1 MRELYLKT
9 LKKEVVPSEGC
20 TEPIAIAYA
29 ASLSSEHVNGEIK
42 EVNIYLSKNVIK
54 NAMGVGIPGT
64 GGVGIEIAAALGISI
79 QKSYKKLTILSNFTK
94 EELKKAKEIVSNNI
108 ININQKDIDKPLY
121 IEVEVSDGKD
131 KCKVII
137 EDTHTNVTL
146 IKKNEEVICDN
157 NCGKCCDEVEDDY
170 KLFRIKD
177 IYEFAKN
184 IDFSEIEFILE
195 SARMNEKVSEEG
207 LKNDYGL
214 QVGSKILQ
222 KGTFNLFSNDASNKI
237 IAASA
242 AASDAR
248 MDGCPMPIMTT
259 AGSGNQ
265 GIACSIPVSSTSKL
279 LGKNNEDLARAL
291 VLSNLV
297 TIRIKKHMGR
307 LSPLCGAGIAG
318 ATGASCGI
326 TYLLGGN
333 LENINYCINN
343 MISDLSGMIC
353 DGAKETC
360 ALKIATGTN
369 AAIQCAN
376 LAINGISATSNDGI
390 ISQDVEKTIES
401 IETLI
406 QNGFKNVDDT
416 ILNIMLEKKK
426 KNNSK

>member
-1 MRELYLKT
+1 MRELYLRT

-29 ASLSSEHVNGEIK
+29 ASIAAEHLKGEIK

-54 NAMGVGIPGT
+54 NALGVGIPGT

-79 QKSYKKLTILSNFTK
+79 QKSYKKLTILSNFT
-94 EELKKAKEIVSNNI
+94 EDELKKAKEIVDKNI
-108 ININQKDIDKPLY
+108 INIKQKNTNKALY
-121 IEVEVSDGKD
+121 IEVELLSETSKS
-131 KCKVII
+131 KVII

-146 IKKNEEVICDN
+146 IECDDEIIMDN
-157 NCGKCCDEVEDDY
+157 NSEVSEDLEEDY
-170 KLFRIKD
+170 KLFKIAD
-177 IYEFAKN
+177 IYNFAKEA
-184 IDFSEIEFILE
+184 DFDDIKFILE
-195 SARMNEKVSEEG
+195 SAKMNEKVSEEG
-207 LKNDYGL
+207 LKGDYGL
-214 QVGSKILQ
+214 QVGSKIIQ
-222 KGTFNLFSNDASNKI
+222 KGNFNLFSNDASNKI

-248 MDGCPMPIMTT
+248 VDGCAMPIMTT

-265 GIACSIPVSSTSKL
+265 GIACSIPVAQTARL
-279 LGKNNEDLARAL
+279 LDKSEEELARAL

-376 LAINGISATSNDGI
+376 LAINGISATANDGI
-390 ISQDVEKTIES
+390 VAKDVEKTIES

-426 KNNSK
+426 NNK

>member
-29 ASLSSEHVNGEIK
+29 ASIAAEYLKGEIK

-54 NAMGVGIPGT
+54 NALGVGIPGT

-79 QKSYKKLTILSNFTK
+79 QKSYKKLTILSNFT
-94 EELKKAKEIVSNNI
+94 EDELKKAKEIVDKNI
-108 ININQKDIDKPLY
+108 INIKQKNTNKALY
-121 IEVEVSDGKD
+121 IEVELLSETSKS
-131 KCKVII
+131 KVII

-146 IKKNEEVICDN
+146 IECDDEIIMDN
-157 NCGKCCDEVEDDY
+157 NSEVSEDLEEDY
-170 KLFRIKD
+170 KLFKIAD
-177 IYEFAKN
+177 IYNFAKEADFDN
-184 IDFSEIEFILE
+184 IKFILE
-195 SARMNEKVSEEG
+195 SAKMNEKVSEEG
-207 LKNDYGL
+207 LRGDYGL
-214 QVGSKILQ
+214 QVGSKIIQ
-222 KGTFNLFSNDASNKI
+222 KGNFNLFSNDASNKI

-248 MDGCPMPIMTT
+248 MDGCAMPIMTT

-265 GIACSIPVSSTSKL
+265 GIACSIPVAQTARL
-279 LGKNNEDLARAL
+279 LDKSEEELARAL

-326 TYLLGGN
+326 TYLLGGD
-333 LENINYCINN
+333 LKNINYCINN

-376 LAINGISATSNDGI
+376 LAINGISATANDGI
-390 ISQDVEKTIES
+390 VAKDVEETIES

-426 KNNSK
+426 NNK

>member
-1 MRELYLKT
+1 MRELYLRT

-29 ASLSSEHVNGEIK
+29 ASIAAEHLKGEIK

-54 NAMGVGIPGT
+54 NALGVGIPGT

-79 QKSYKKLTILSNFTK
+79 QKSYKKLTILSNFT
-94 EELKKAKEIVSNNI
+94 EDELKKAKEIVDENI
-108 ININQKDIDKPLY
+108 INIKQKNTNKALY
-121 IEVEVSDGKD
+121 IEVELLSETSKS
-131 KCKVII
+131 KVII

-146 IKKNEEVICDN
+146 IECDN
-157 NCGKCCDEVEDDY
+157 EIIMDNNSEVSEDLEEDY
-170 KLFRIKD
+170 KLFKIAY
-177 IYEFAKN
+177 IYNFAKEA
-184 IDFSEIEFILE
+184 DFDDIKFILE
-195 SARMNEKVSEEG
+195 SAKMNEKVSEEG
-207 LKNDYGL
+207 LKGDYGL
-214 QVGSKILQ
+214 QVGSKIIQ
-222 KGTFNLFSNDASNKI
+222 KGNFNLFSNDASNKI

-248 MDGCPMPIMTT
+248 MDGCAMPIMTT

-265 GIACSIPVSSTSKL
+265 GIACSIPVAQTARL
-279 LGKNNEDLARAL
+279 LDKSEEELARAL

-326 TYLLGGN
+326 TYLLGGD

-376 LAINGISATSNDGI
+376 LAINGISATANDGI
-390 ISQDVEKTIES
+390 VAKDVEETIES

-426 KNNSK
+426 NNK

>member
-29 ASLSSEHVNGEIK
+29 TSIAAEHLKGEIK

-54 NAMGVGIPGT
+54 NALGVGIPGT

-79 QKSYKKLTILSNFTK
+79 QKSYKKLTILSNFT
-94 EELKKAKEIVSNNI
+94 EDELKKAKKIVDKNI
-108 ININQKDIDKPLY
+108 INIKQKNINKALY
-121 IEVEVSDGKD
+121 IEVELLSETSKA
-131 KCKVII
+131 KVII

-146 IKKNEEVICDN
+146 IECDDEIIMDN
-157 NCGKCCDEVEDDY
+157 NSEVSEDLEEDY
-170 KLFRIKD
+170 KLFKIAD
-177 IYEFAKN
+177 IYNFAKEA
-184 IDFSEIEFILE
+184 DFDDIKFILE
-195 SARMNEKVSEEG
+195 SAKMNEKVSEEG
-207 LKNDYGL
+207 LKGDYGL
-214 QVGSKILQ
+214 QVGSKIIQ
-222 KGTFNLFSNDASNKI
+222 KGNFNLFSNDASNKI

-248 MDGCPMPIMTT
+248 MDGCAMPIMTT

-265 GIACSIPVSSTSKL
+265 GIACSIPVAQTARL
-279 LGKNNEDLARAL
+279 LDKSEEELARAL

-326 TYLLGGN
+326 TYLLGGD

-376 LAINGISATSNDGI
+376 LAMNGISATANDGI
-390 ISQDVEKTIES
+390 VAKDVEETIES

-426 KNNSK
+426 NNK

>member
-9 LKKEVVPSEGC
+9 LNKEVVPSEGC

-29 ASLSSEHVNGEIK
+29 ASIAAEHLKGEIK

-54 NAMGVGIPGT
+54 NALGVGIPGT

-79 QKSYKKLTILSNFTK
+79 QKSYKKLTILSNFT
-94 EELKKAKEIVSNNI
+94 EDELKKAKEIVDKNI
-108 ININQKDIDKPLY
+108 INIKQKNTNKALY
-121 IEVEVSDGKD
+121 IEVELLSETSKS
-131 KCKVII
+131 KVII

-146 IKKNEEVICDN
+146 IECDDEIIMDN
-157 NCGKCCDEVEDDY
+157 NSEVSEDLEEDY
-170 KLFRIKD
+170 KLFKIAD
-177 IYEFAKN
+177 IYNFAKEA
-184 IDFSEIEFILE
+184 DFDDIKFILE
-195 SARMNEKVSEEG
+195 SAKMNEKVSEEG
-207 LKNDYGL
+207 LKGDYGL
-214 QVGSKILQ
+214 QVGSKIIQ
-222 KGTFNLFSNDASNKI
+222 KGNFNLFSNDASNKI

-248 MDGCPMPIMTT
+248 MDGCAMPIMTT

-265 GIACSIPVSSTSKL
+265 GIACSIPVAQTARL
-279 LGKNNEDLARAL
+279 LDKSEEELARAL

-326 TYLLGGN
+326 TYLLGGD

-376 LAINGISATSNDGI
+376 LAINGISATANDGI
-390 ISQDVEKTIES
+390 VAKDVEETIES

-426 KNNSK
+426 NNK

>member
-1 MRELYLKT
+1 MRELYLRT

-29 ASLSSEHVNGEIK
+29 ASIAAEYLKGEIK

-54 NAMGVGIPGT
+54 NALGVGIPGT

-79 QKSYKKLTILSNFTK
+79 QKSYKKLTILSNFT
-94 EELKKAKEIVSNNI
+94 EDELKKAKEIVDKNI
-108 ININQKDIDKPLY
+108 INIKQKNTNKALY
-121 IEVEVSDGKD
+121 IEVELLSETSKA
-131 KCKVII
+131 KVII

-146 IKKNEEVICDN
+146 IECDDEIIMDN
-157 NCGKCCDEVEDDY
+157 NSEVSEDLEEDY
-170 KLFRIKD
+170 KLFKIAD
-177 IYEFAKN
+177 IYNFAKEA
-184 IDFSEIEFILE
+184 DFDDIKFILE
-195 SARMNEKVSEEG
+195 SAKMNEKVSEEG
-207 LKNDYGL
+207 LKGDYGL
-214 QVGSKILQ
+214 QVGSKIIQ
-222 KGTFNLFSNDASNKI
+222 KDNFNLFSNDASNKI

-248 MDGCPMPIMTT
+248 MDGCAMPIMTT

-265 GIACSIPVSSTSKL
+265 GIACSIPVAQTARL
-279 LGKNNEDLARAL
+279 LDKSEEELARAL

-326 TYLLGGN
+326 TYLLGGD

-376 LAINGISATSNDGI
+376 LAINGISATANDGI
-390 ISQDVEKTIES
+390 VAKDVEETIES

-426 KNNSK
+426 NNK

>member
-29 ASLSSEHVNGEIK
+29 ASIAAEHLKGEIK

-54 NAMGVGIPGT
+54 NALGVGIPGT

-79 QKSYKKLTILSNFTK
+79 QKSYKKLTILSNFT
-94 EELKKAKEIVSNNI
+94 EDELKKAKEIVDKNI
-108 ININQKDIDKPLY
+108 INIKQKNTNKALY
-121 IEVEVSDGKD
+121 IEVELLSETSKA
-131 KCKVII
+131 KVII

-146 IKKNEEVICDN
+146 IECDDEIIMDN
-157 NCGKCCDEVEDDY
+157 NSEVSEDLEEDY
-170 KLFRIKD
+170 KLFKIAD
-177 IYEFAKN
+177 IYNFAKEV
-184 IDFSEIEFILE
+184 DFDHIKFILE
-195 SARMNEKVSEEG
+195 SAKMNEKVSEEG
-207 LKNDYGL
+207 LKGDYGL
-214 QVGSKILQ
+214 QVGSKIIQ
-222 KGTFNLFSNDASNKI
+222 KGNFNLFSNDASNKI

-248 MDGCPMPIMTT
+248 MDGCAMPIMTT

-265 GIACSIPVSSTSKL
+265 GIACSIPVAQTARL
-279 LGKNNEDLARAL
+279 LDKSEEELARAL

-376 LAINGISATSNDGI
+376 LAINGISATANDGI
-390 ISQDVEKTIES
+390 VAKDVEETIES

-406 QNGFKNVDDT
+406 QNGFKHVDDT

-426 KNNSK
+426 NNK

>member
-1 MRELYLKT
+1 MRELYLRT

-29 ASLSSEHVNGEIK
+29 ASIAAEHLKGEIK

-54 NAMGVGIPGT
+54 NALGVGIPGT

-79 QKSYKKLTILSNFTK
+79 QKSYKKLTILSNFT
-94 EELKKAKEIVSNNI
+94 EDELKKAKEIVDKNI
-108 ININQKDIDKPLY
+108 INIKQKNTHKALY
-121 IEVEVSDGKD
+121 IEVELLSETSKA
-131 KCKVII
+131 KVII

-146 IKKNEEVICDN
+146 IECDDEIIMDN
-157 NCGKCCDEVEDDY
+157 NSEVSEDLEEDY
-170 KLFRIKD
+170 KLFKIAD
-177 IYEFAKN
+177 IYNFAKEA
-184 IDFSEIEFILE
+184 DFDDIKFILE
-195 SARMNEKVSEEG
+195 SAKMNEKVSEEG
-207 LKNDYGL
+207 LKGDYGL
-214 QVGSKILQ
+214 QVGSKIIE
-222 KGTFNLFSNDASNKI
+222 KGNFNLFSNDASNKI

-248 MDGCPMPIMTT
+248 MDGCAMPIMTT

-265 GIACSIPVSSTSKL
+265 GIACSIPVAQTARL
-279 LGKNNEDLARAL
+279 LDKSEEELARAL

-326 TYLLGGN
+326 TYLLGGD

-376 LAINGISATSNDGI
+376 LAINGISATANDGI
-390 ISQDVEKTIES
+390 VAKDVEETIES

-426 KNNSK
+426 NNK

>member
-29 ASLSSEHVNGEIK
+29 ASIAAEHLKGEIK

-54 NAMGVGIPGT
+54 NALGVGIPGT
-64 GGVGIEIAAALGISI
+64 GGVGIEIAVALGISI
-79 QKSYKKLTILSNFTK
+79 QKSYKKLTILSNFT
-94 EELKKAKEIVSNNI
+94 EDELKKAKEIVDKNI
-108 ININQKDIDKPLY
+108 INIKQKNTNKALY
-121 IEVEVSDGKD
+121 IEVELLSETSKA
-131 KCKVII
+131 KVII

-146 IKKNEEVICDN
+146 IECDDEIIMDN
-157 NCGKCCDEVEDDY
+157 NSEVSEDLEEDY
-170 KLFRIKD
+170 KLFKIAD
-177 IYEFAKN
+177 IYNFAKEA
-184 IDFSEIEFILE
+184 DFDDIKFILE
-195 SARMNEKVSEEG
+195 SAKMNEKVSEEG
-207 LKNDYGL
+207 LKGDYGL
-214 QVGSKILQ
+214 QVGSKIIQ
-222 KGTFNLFSNDASNKI
+222 KGNFNLFSNDASNKI

-248 MDGCPMPIMTT
+248 MDGCAMPIMTT

-265 GIACSIPVSSTSKL
+265 GIACSIPVAQTARL
-279 LGKNNEDLARAL
+279 LDKSEEELARAL

-326 TYLLGGN
+326 TYLLGGD

-376 LAINGISATSNDGI
+376 LAINGISATANDGI
-390 ISQDVEKTIES
+390 VAKDVEETIES

-426 KNNSK
+426 NNK

>member
-29 ASLSSEHVNGEIK
+29 ASIAAEHLKGEIK

-54 NAMGVGIPGT
+54 NALGVGIPGT

-79 QKSYKKLTILSNFTK
+79 QKSYKKLTILSNFT
-94 EELKKAKEIVSNNI
+94 EDELKKAKEIVDKNI
-108 ININQKDIDKPLY
+108 INIKQKNTNKALY
-121 IEVEVSDGKD
+121 IEVELLSETSKA
-131 KCKVII
+131 KVII

-146 IKKNEEVICDN
+146 IECDN
-157 NCGKCCDEVEDDY
+157 EIIMDNNSEVSEDLEEDY
-170 KLFRIKD
+170 KLFKIAD
-177 IYEFAKN
+177 IYNFAKEA
-184 IDFSEIEFILE
+184 DFDDIKFILE
-195 SARMNEKVSEEG
+195 SAKMNEKVSEEG
-207 LKNDYGL
+207 LKVDYGL
-214 QVGSKILQ
+214 QVGSKIIQ
-222 KGTFNLFSNDASNKI
+222 KGNFNLFSNDASNKI

-248 MDGCPMPIMTT
+248 MDGCAMPIMTT

-265 GIACSIPVSSTSKL
+265 GIACSIPVAQTARL
-279 LGKNNEDLARAL
+279 LDKSEEELARAL

-326 TYLLGGN
+326 TYLLGGD

-376 LAINGISATSNDGI
+376 LAINGISATANDGI
-390 ISQDVEKTIES
+390 VAKDVEETIES

-426 KNNSK
+426 NNK

>member
-29 ASLSSEHVNGEIK
+29 ASIAAEHLNGEIK

-54 NAMGVGIPGT
+54 NALGVGIPGT

-79 QKSYKKLTILSNFTK
+79 QKSYKKLTILSNFT
-94 EELKKAKEIVSNNI
+94 ENELKQAKEIVDKNI
-108 ININQKDIDKPLY
+108 INIKQKDVDKALY
-121 IEVEVSDGKD
+121 IEVELYSEISKST
-131 KCKVII
+131 VII

-146 IKKNEEVICDN
+146 IKCDDEILIDN
-157 NCGKCCDEVEDDY
+157 NSEVNEDLEEDH
-170 KLFRIKD
+170 KLFKIED
-177 IYEFAKN
+177 IYNFAKEV
-184 IDFSEIEFILE
+184 DFDDIKFILE
-195 SARMNEKVSEEG
+195 SAKMNERVSEEG
-207 LKNDYGL
+207 LKGDYGL
-214 QVGSKILQ
+214 QVGSKIIQ
-222 KGTFNLFSNDASNKI
+222 KGNFNLFSNDASNKI

-248 MDGCPMPIMTT
+248 MDGCAMPIMTT

-265 GIACSIPVSSTSKL
+265 GIACSIPVAQTAKL
-279 LGKNNEDLARAL
+279 LEKSEEELARAL

-376 LAINGISATSNDGI
+376 LAMNGISATSNDGI
-390 ISQDVEKTIES
+390 VSKDVEKTIES

-426 KNNSK
+426 NNK

>member
-1 MRELYLKT
+1 MRELYLRT

-29 ASLSSEHVNGEIK
+29 ASIAAEHLKGEIK

-54 NAMGVGIPGT
+54 NALGVGIPGT

-79 QKSYKKLTILSNFTK
+79 QKSYKKLTILSNFT
-94 EELKKAKEIVSNNI
+94 EDELKKAKEIVDKNI
-108 ININQKDIDKPLY
+108 INIKQKNTNKALY
-121 IEVEVSDGKD
+121 IEVELLSETSKS
-131 KCKVII
+131 KVII

-146 IKKNEEVICDN
+146 IECDDEIIMDN
-157 NCGKCCDEVEDDY
+157 NSEVSEDLEEDY
-170 KLFRIKD
+170 KLFKIAD
-177 IYEFAKN
+177 IYNFAKEA
-184 IDFSEIEFILE
+184 DFDDIKFILE
-195 SARMNEKVSEEG
+195 SAKMNEKVSEEG
-207 LKNDYGL
+207 LKGDYGL
-214 QVGSKILQ
+214 QVGSKIIQ
-222 KGTFNLFSNDASNKI
+222 KGNFNLFSNDASNKI

-248 MDGCPMPIMTT
+248 MDGCAMPIMTT

-265 GIACSIPVSSTSKL
+265 GIACSIPVAQTARL
-279 LGKNNEDLARAL
+279 LDKSEEELARAL

-376 LAINGISATSNDGI
+376 LAINGISATANDGI
-390 ISQDVEKTIES
+390 VAKDVEETIES

-426 KNNSK
+426 NNK

>member
-29 ASLSSEHVNGEIK
+29 ASIASEHLKGEIK

-54 NAMGVGIPGT
+54 NALGVGIPGT

-79 QKSYKKLTILSNFTK
+79 QKSYKKLTILSNFT
-94 EELKKAKEIVSNNI
+94 EDELKKAKEIVDKNI
-108 ININQKDIDKPLY
+108 INIKQKNTNKALY
-121 IEVEVSDGKD
+121 IEVELLSETSKS
-131 KCKVII
+131 KVII

-146 IKKNEEVICDN
+146 IECDDEIIMDN
-157 NCGKCCDEVEDDY
+157 NSEVSEDLEEDY
-170 KLFRIKD
+170 KLFKIAD
-177 IYEFAKN
+177 IYNFAKEA
-184 IDFSEIEFILE
+184 DFDDIKFILE
-195 SARMNEKVSEEG
+195 SAKMNEKVSEEG
-207 LKNDYGL
+207 LKGDYGL
-214 QVGSKILQ
+214 QVGSKIIQ
-222 KGTFNLFSNDASNKI
+222 KGNFNLFSNDASNKI

-248 MDGCPMPIMTT
+248 MDGCAMPIMTT

-265 GIACSIPVSSTSKL
+265 GIACSIPVAQTARL
-279 LGKNNEDLARAL
+279 LDKSEEELARAL

-376 LAINGISATSNDGI
+376 LAINGISATANDGI
-390 ISQDVEKTIES
+390 VAKDVEKTIES

-426 KNNSK
+426 NNK

>member
-29 ASLSSEHVNGEIK
+29 ASIAAEYLKGEIK

-54 NAMGVGIPGT
+54 NALGVGIPGT

-79 QKSYKKLTILSNFTK
+79 QKSYKKLTILSNFT
-94 EELKKAKEIVSNNI
+94 EDELKKAKEIVDKNI
-108 ININQKDIDKPLY
+108 INIKQKNTNKALY
-121 IEVEVSDGKD
+121 IEVELLSETSKS
-131 KCKVII
+131 KVII

-146 IKKNEEVICDN
+146 IECDDEIIMDN
-157 NCGKCCDEVEDDY
+157 NSEVSEDLEEDY
-170 KLFRIKD
+170 NLFKIAD
-177 IYEFAKN
+177 IYNFAKEA
-184 IDFSEIEFILE
+184 DFDDIKFILE
-195 SARMNEKVSEEG
+195 SAKMNEKVSEEG
-207 LKNDYGL
+207 LKGDYGL
-214 QVGSKILQ
+214 QVGSKIIQ
-222 KGTFNLFSNDASNKI
+222 KGNFNLFSNDASNKI

-248 MDGCPMPIMTT
+248 MDGCAMPIMTT

-265 GIACSIPVSSTSKL
+265 GIACSIPVAQTSRL
-279 LGKNNEDLARAL
+279 LDKSEEELARAL

-318 ATGASCGI
+318 ATGTSCGI
-326 TYLLGGN
+326 TYLLGGD

-376 LAINGISATSNDGI
+376 LAINGISATANDGI
-390 ISQDVEKTIES
+390 VAKDVEETIES

-426 KNNSK
+426 NNK

>member
-1 MRELYLKT
+1 MRELYLRT

-29 ASLSSEHVNGEIK
+29 ASIAAEHLKGEIR

-54 NAMGVGIPGT
+54 NALGVGIPGT

-79 QKSYKKLTILSNFTK
+79 QKSYKKLTILSNFT
-94 EELKKAKEIVSNNI
+94 EDELKKAKEIVDENI
-108 ININQKDIDKPLY
+108 INIKQKSTNKALY
-121 IEVEVSDGKD
+121 IEVELLSETSKS
-131 KCKVII
+131 KVII

-146 IKKNEEVICDN
+146 IECDN
-157 NCGKCCDEVEDDY
+157 EIIMDNNSEVSEDLEEDY
-170 KLFRIKD
+170 KLFKIAY
-177 IYEFAKN
+177 IYNFAKEA
-184 IDFSEIEFILE
+184 DFDDIKFILE
-195 SARMNEKVSEEG
+195 SAKMNEKVSEEG
-207 LKNDYGL
+207 LKGDYGL
-214 QVGSKILQ
+214 QVGSKIIQ
-222 KGTFNLFSNDASNKI
+222 KGNFNLFSNDASNKI

-248 MDGCPMPIMTT
+248 MDGCAMPIMTT

-265 GIACSIPVSSTSKL
+265 GIACSIPVAQTARL
-279 LGKNNEDLARAL
+279 LDKSEEELARAL

-376 LAINGISATSNDGI
+376 LAINGISATANDGI
-390 ISQDVEKTIES
+390 VAKDVEETIES

-406 QNGFKNVDDT
+406 QNGFKHVDDT

-426 KNNSK
+426 NNK

>member
-29 ASLSSEHVNGEIK
+29 ASIAAEHLKGEIK

-54 NAMGVGIPGT
+54 NALGVGIPGT

-79 QKSYKKLTILSNFTK
+79 QKSYKKLTILSNFT
-94 EELKKAKEIVSNNI
+94 EDELKKAKEIVDKNI
-108 ININQKDIDKPLY
+108 INIKQKNTHKALY
-121 IEVEVSDGKD
+121 IEVELLAETSKA
-131 KCKVII
+131 KVII

-146 IKKNEEVICDN
+146 IECDDEIIMDN
-157 NCGKCCDEVEDDY
+157 NSEVSEDLEEDY
-170 KLFRIKD
+170 KLFKIAD
-177 IYEFAKN
+177 IYNFAKEAEFDD
-184 IDFSEIEFILE
+184 IKFILE
-195 SARMNEKVSEEG
+195 SAKMNEKVSEEG
-207 LKNDYGL
+207 LKGDYGL
-214 QVGSKILQ
+214 QVGSKIIQ
-222 KGTFNLFSNDASNKI
+222 KGNFNLFSNDASNKI

-248 MDGCPMPIMTT
+248 MDGCAMPIMTT

-265 GIACSIPVSSTSKL
+265 GIACSIPVAQTARL
-279 LGKNNEDLARAL
+279 LDKSEEELARAL

-326 TYLLGGN
+326 TYLLGGD

-376 LAINGISATSNDGI
+376 LAMNGISATANDGI
-390 ISQDVEKTIES
+390 VAKDVEETIES

-426 KNNSK
+426 NNK

>member
-1 MRELYLKT
+1 MRELYLRT

-29 ASLSSEHVNGEIK
+29 ASIAAEHLKGEIK

-54 NAMGVGIPGT
+54 NALGVGIPGT

-79 QKSYKKLTILSNFTK
+79 QKSYKKLTILSNFT
-94 EELKKAKEIVSNNI
+94 EDELKKAKEIVDENI
-108 ININQKDIDKPLY
+108 INIKQKNTNKALY
-121 IEVEVSDGKD
+121 IEVELLSETSKA
-131 KCKVII
+131 KVII

-146 IKKNEEVICDN
+146 IECDDEIIMDN
-157 NCGKCCDEVEDDY
+157 NSEVSEDLEEDY
-170 KLFRIKD
+170 KLFKIAD
-177 IYEFAKN
+177 IYNFVKEA
-184 IDFSEIEFILE
+184 DFDDIKFILE
-195 SARMNEKVSEEG
+195 SAKMNEKVSEEG
-207 LKNDYGL
+207 LKGDYGL
-214 QVGSKILQ
+214 QVGSKIIQ
-222 KGTFNLFSNDASNKI
+222 KGNFNLFSNDASNKI

-248 MDGCPMPIMTT
+248 MDGCAMPIMTT

-265 GIACSIPVSSTSKL
+265 GIACSIPVAQTARL
-279 LGKNNEDLARAL
+279 LDKSEEELSRAL

-376 LAINGISATSNDGI
+376 LAINGISATANDGI
-390 ISQDVEKTIES
+390 VAKDVEETIES

-426 KNNSK
+426 NNK

>member
-29 ASLSSEHVNGEIK
+29 TSIAAEHLKGEIK

-54 NAMGVGIPGT
+54 NALGVGIPGT

-79 QKSYKKLTILSNFTK
+79 QKSYKKLTILSNFT
-94 EELKKAKEIVSNNI
+94 EDELKKAKEIVDKNI
-108 ININQKDIDKPLY
+108 INIKQKNTHKALY
-121 IEVEVSDGKD
+121 IGVELLSETSKA
-131 KCKVII
+131 KVII

-146 IKKNEEVICDN
+146 IECDDEIIMDN
-157 NCGKCCDEVEDDY
+157 NSEVSEDLEEDY
-170 KLFRIKD
+170 KLFKIAD
-177 IYEFAKN
+177 IYNFAKEA
-184 IDFSEIEFILE
+184 DFDDIKFILE
-195 SARMNEKVSEEG
+195 SAKMNEKVSEEG
-207 LKNDYGL
+207 LKGDYGL
-214 QVGSKILQ
+214 QVGSKIIE
-222 KGTFNLFSNDASNKI
+222 KGNFNLFSNDASNKI

-248 MDGCPMPIMTT
+248 MDGCAMPIMTT

-265 GIACSIPVSSTSKL
+265 GIACSIPVAQTARL
-279 LGKNNEDLARAL
+279 LDKSEEELARAL

-326 TYLLGGN
+326 TYLLGGD

-376 LAINGISATSNDGI
+376 LAINGISATANDGI
-390 ISQDVEKTIES
+390 VAKDVEETIES

-426 KNNSK
+426 NNK

>member
-1 MRELYLKT
+1 MRELYLRT

-29 ASLSSEHVNGEIK
+29 ASIAAEHLKGEIK

-54 NAMGVGIPGT
+54 NALGVGIPGT

-79 QKSYKKLTILSNFTK
+79 QKSYKKLTILSNFT
-94 EELKKAKEIVSNNI
+94 EDELKKAKEIVDKNI
-108 ININQKDIDKPLY
+108 INIKQKNTNKALY
-121 IEVEVSDGKD
+121 IEVELLSETSKA
-131 KCKVII
+131 KVII

-146 IKKNEEVICDN
+146 IECDN
-157 NCGKCCDEVEDDY
+157 EIIMDNNSEVSEDLEEDY
-170 KLFRIKD
+170 KLFKIAD
-177 IYEFAKN
+177 IYNFAKKA
-184 IDFSEIEFILE
+184 DFDDIKFILE
-195 SARMNEKVSEEG
+195 SAKMNEKVSEEG
-207 LKNDYGL
+207 LKGDYGL
-214 QVGSKILQ
+214 QVGSKIIQ
-222 KGTFNLFSNDASNKI
+222 KGNFNLFSNDASNKI

-248 MDGCPMPIMTT
+248 MDGCAMPIMTT

-265 GIACSIPVSSTSKL
+265 GIACSIPVAQTARL
-279 LGKNNEDLARAL
+279 LDKSEEELARAL

-326 TYLLGGN
+326 TYLLGGD

-376 LAINGISATSNDGI
+376 LAINGISATANDGI
-390 ISQDVEKTIES
+390 VAKDVEETIES

-406 QNGFKNVDDT
+406 QNGLKNVDDT

-426 KNNSK
+426 NNK

>member
-1 MRELYLKT
+1 MRELYLRT

-29 ASLSSEHVNGEIK
+29 ASIAAEHLKGEIK

-54 NAMGVGIPGT
+54 NALGVGIPGT

-79 QKSYKKLTILSNFTK
+79 QKSYKKLTILSNFT
-94 EELKKAKEIVSNNI
+94 EDELKKAKEIVDENI
-108 ININQKDIDKPLY
+108 INIKQKNTNKALY
-121 IEVEVSDGKD
+121 IEVELLSETSKA
-131 KCKVII
+131 KVII

-146 IKKNEEVICDN
+146 IECGDEIIMDN
-157 NCGKCCDEVEDDY
+157 NSEVSEDLEEDY
-170 KLFRIKD
+170 KLFKIAD
-177 IYEFAKN
+177 IYNFAKEA
-184 IDFSEIEFILE
+184 DFDDIKFILE
-195 SARMNEKVSEEG
+195 SAKMNEKVSEEG
-207 LKNDYGL
+207 LKGDYGL
-214 QVGSKILQ
+214 QVGSKIIQ
-222 KGTFNLFSNDASNKI
+222 KGNFNLFSNDASNKI

-248 MDGCPMPIMTT
+248 MDGCAMPIMTT

-265 GIACSIPVSSTSKL
+265 GIACSIPVAQTARL
-279 LGKNNEDLARAL
+279 LDKSEEELARAL

-326 TYLLGGN
+326 TYLLGGD

-360 ALKIATGTN
+360 ALKVATGTN

-376 LAINGISATSNDGI
+376 LAINGISATANDGI
-390 ISQDVEKTIES
+390 VAKDVEETIES

-426 KNNSK
+426 NNK

>member
-1 MRELYLKT
+1 MRELYLRT

-29 ASLSSEHVNGEIK
+29 ASIAAEHLKGEIK

-54 NAMGVGIPGT
+54 NALGVGIPGT

-79 QKSYKKLTILSNFTK
+79 QKSYKKLTILSNFT
-94 EELKKAKEIVSNNI
+94 EDELKKAKEIVDKNI
-108 ININQKDIDKPLY
+108 INIKQKNTNKALY
-121 IEVEVSDGKD
+121 IEVELLSETSKS
-131 KCKVII
+131 KVII

-146 IKKNEEVICDN
+146 IECDDEIIMDN
-157 NCGKCCDEVEDDY
+157 NSEVSEDLEEDY
-170 KLFRIKD
+170 KLFKIAD
-177 IYEFAKN
+177 IYNFAKEA
-184 IDFSEIEFILE
+184 DFDDIKFILE
-195 SARMNEKVSEEG
+195 SAKMNEKVSEEG
-207 LKNDYGL
+207 LKGDYGL
-214 QVGSKILQ
+214 QVGSKIIQ
-222 KGTFNLFSNDASNKI
+222 KGNFNLFSNDASNKI

-248 MDGCPMPIMTT
+248 MDGCAMPIMTT

-265 GIACSIPVSSTSKL
+265 GIACSIPVAQTARL
-279 LGKNNEDLARAL
+279 LDKSEEELARAL

-376 LAINGISATSNDGI
+376 LAINGISATANDGI
-390 ISQDVEKTIES
+390 VAKDVEKTIES

-426 KNNSK
+426 NNK

>member
-29 ASLSSEHVNGEIK
+29 ASIAAEHLKGEIK

-54 NAMGVGIPGT
+54 NALGVGIPGT
-64 GGVGIEIAAALGISI
+64 GGVGIEIAVALGISI
-79 QKSYKKLTILSNFTK
+79 QKSYKKLTILSNFT
-94 EELKKAKEIVSNNI
+94 EDELKKAKEIVDENI
-108 ININQKDIDKPLY
+108 INIKQKNTNKALY
-121 IEVEVSDGKD
+121 IEVELLSETSKS
-131 KCKVII
+131 KVII

-146 IKKNEEVICDN
+146 IECDDEIIMDN
-157 NCGKCCDEVEDDY
+157 NSEVSEDLEEDY
-170 KLFRIKD
+170 KLFKIAD
-177 IYEFAKN
+177 IYNFAKEA
-184 IDFSEIEFILE
+184 DFDDIKFILE
-195 SARMNEKVSEEG
+195 SAKMNEKVSEEG
-207 LKNDYGL
+207 LKGDYGL
-214 QVGSKILQ
+214 QVGSKIIE
-222 KGTFNLFSNDASNKI
+222 KGNFNLFSNDASNKI

-248 MDGCPMPIMTT
+248 MDGCAMPIMTT

-265 GIACSIPVSSTSKL
+265 GIACSIPVAQTARL
-279 LGKNNEDLARAL
+279 LDKSEEELARAL

-326 TYLLGGN
+326 TYLLGGD

-376 LAINGISATSNDGI
+376 LAINGISATANDGI
-390 ISQDVEKTIES
+390 VAKDVEETIES

-426 KNNSK
+426 NNK

>member
-29 ASLSSEHVNGEIK
+29 ASIAAEHLNGKIK

-54 NAMGVGIPGT
+54 NALGVGIPGT

-79 QKSYKKLTILSNFTK
+79 QKSYKKLTILSNFT
-94 EELKKAKEIVSNNI
+94 EDELKKAKQIVESNI
-108 ININQKDIDKPLY
+108 INIKQKDIDKALY
-121 IEVEVSDGKD
+121 IEVELYSEISKST
-131 KCKVII
+131 VII

-146 IKKNEEVICDN
+146 IKCDNEILIDNNNEVNEEL
-157 NCGKCCDEVEDDY
+157 EEDH
-170 KLFRIKD
+170 KLFKIED
-177 IYEFAKN
+177 IYNFAKEV
-184 IDFSEIEFILE
+184 DFDDIKFILE
-195 SARMNEKVSEEG
+195 SAKMNERVSEEG
-207 LKNDYGL
+207 LRGDYGL
-214 QVGSKILQ
+214 QVGSKIIQ
-222 KGTFNLFSNDASNKI
+222 KGNFNLFSNDASNKI

-248 MDGCPMPIMTT
+248 MDGCAMPIMTT

-265 GIACSIPVSSTSKL
+265 GIACSIPVAQTAKL
-279 LGKNNEDLARAL
+279 LEKSEEELARAL

-333 LENINYCINN
+333 IENINYCINN

-376 LAINGISATSNDGI
+376 LAMNGISATSNDGI
-390 ISQDVEKTIES
+390 VSKDVEKTIES

-406 QNGFKNVDDT
+406 QNGFKTVDDT
-416 ILNIMLEKKK
+416 ILNIMLEKK
-426 KNNSK
+426 NNNK

>member
-1 MRELYLKT
+1 M
-9 LKKEVVPSEGC
+9 PSEGC

-29 ASLSSEHVNGEIK
+29 ASIAAEHLKGEIK

-54 NAMGVGIPGT
+54 NALGVGIPGT

-79 QKSYKKLTILSNFTK
+79 QKSYKKLTILSNFT
-94 EELKKAKEIVSNNI
+94 EDELKKAKEIVDKNI
-108 ININQKDIDKPLY
+108 INIKQKNTNKALY
-121 IEVEVSDGKD
+121 IEVELLSETSKS
-131 KCKVII
+131 KVII

-146 IKKNEEVICDN
+146 IECDDEIIMDN
-157 NCGKCCDEVEDDY
+157 NSEVSEDLEEDY
-170 KLFRIKD
+170 KLFKIAD
-177 IYEFAKN
+177 IYNFAKEA
-184 IDFSEIEFILE
+184 DFDDIKFILE
-195 SARMNEKVSEEG
+195 SAKMNEKVSEEG
-207 LKNDYGL
+207 LKGDYGL
-214 QVGSKILQ
+214 QVGSKIIE
-222 KGTFNLFSNDASNKI
+222 KGNFNLFSNDASNKI

-248 MDGCPMPIMTT
+248 MDGCAMPIMTT

-265 GIACSIPVSSTSKL
+265 GIACSIPVAQTARL
-279 LGKNNEDLARAL
+279 LDKSEEELARAL

-376 LAINGISATSNDGI
+376 LAINGISATANDGI
-390 ISQDVEKTIES
+390 VAKDVEETIES

-426 KNNSK
+426 NNK

>member
-29 ASLSSEHVNGEIK
+29 ASIAAEHLKGEIK

-54 NAMGVGIPGT
+54 NALGVGIPGT

-79 QKSYKKLTILSNFTK
+79 QKSYKKLTILSNFT
-94 EELKKAKEIVSNNI
+94 EDELKKAKEIVDKNI
-108 ININQKDIDKPLY
+108 INIKQKNTNKAIY
-121 IEVEVSDGKD
+121 IEVELLSETSKA
-131 KCKVII
+131 KVII

-146 IKKNEEVICDN
+146 IECDDEIIMDN
-157 NCGKCCDEVEDDY
+157 NSEVSEDLEEDY
-170 KLFRIKD
+170 KLFKIAD
-177 IYEFAKN
+177 IYNFAKEV
-184 IDFSEIEFILE
+184 DFDHIKFILE
-195 SARMNEKVSEEG
+195 SAKMNEKVSEEG
-207 LKNDYGL
+207 LKGDYGL
-214 QVGSKILQ
+214 QVGSKIIQ
-222 KGTFNLFSNDASNKI
+222 KGNFNLFSNDASNKI

-248 MDGCPMPIMTT
+248 MDGCAMPIMTT

-265 GIACSIPVSSTSKL
+265 GIACSIPVAQTARL
-279 LGKNNEDLARAL
+279 LDKSEEELARAL

-326 TYLLGGN
+326 TYLLGGD

-376 LAINGISATSNDGI
+376 LAINGISATANDGI
-390 ISQDVEKTIES
+390 VAKDVEETIES

-426 KNNSK
+426 NNK

>member
-1 MRELYLKT
+1 MRELYLRT

-29 ASLSSEHVNGEIK
+29 ASIAAEHLKGEIK

-54 NAMGVGIPGT
+54 NALGVGRPGT

-79 QKSYKKLTILSNFTK
+79 QKSYKKLTILSNFT
-94 EELKKAKEIVSNNI
+94 EDELKKAKEIVDKNI
-108 ININQKDIDKPLY
+108 INIKQKNTNKALY
-121 IEVEVSDGKD
+121 IEVELLSETSKS
-131 KCKVII
+131 KVII

-146 IKKNEEVICDN
+146 IECDDEIIMDN
-157 NCGKCCDEVEDDY
+157 NSEVSEDLEEDY
-170 KLFRIKD
+170 KLFKIAD
-177 IYEFAKN
+177 IYNFAKEA
-184 IDFSEIEFILE
+184 DFDDIKFILE
-195 SARMNEKVSEEG
+195 SAKMNEKVSEEG
-207 LKNDYGL
+207 LKGDYGL
-214 QVGSKILQ
+214 QVGSKIIE
-222 KGTFNLFSNDASNKI
+222 KGNFNLFSNDASNKI

-248 MDGCPMPIMTT
+248 MDGCAMPIMTT

-265 GIACSIPVSSTSKL
+265 GIACSIPVAQTARL
-279 LGKNNEDLARAL
+279 LDKSEEELARAL

-326 TYLLGGN
+326 TYLLGGD

-376 LAINGISATSNDGI
+376 LAINGISATANDGI
-390 ISQDVEKTIES
+390 VAKDVEETIES

-406 QNGFKNVDDT
+406 QNGFENVDDT

-426 KNNSK
+426 NNK

>member
-29 ASLSSEHVNGEIK
+29 ASIAAEHLKGEIK

-54 NAMGVGIPGT
+54 NALGVGIPGT

-79 QKSYKKLTILSNFTK
+79 QKSYKKLTILSNFT
-94 EELKKAKEIVSNNI
+94 EDELKKAKEIVDKNI
-108 ININQKDIDKPLY
+108 INIKQKNTHKALY
-121 IEVEVSDGKD
+121 IEVELLSETSKS
-131 KCKVII
+131 KVII

-146 IKKNEEVICDN
+146 IECDDEIIMDN
-157 NCGKCCDEVEDDY
+157 NSEVSEDLEEDY
-170 KLFRIKD
+170 KLFKIAD
-177 IYEFAKN
+177 IYNFAKEA
-184 IDFSEIEFILE
+184 DFDDIKFILE
-195 SARMNEKVSEEG
+195 SAKMNEKVSEEG
-207 LKNDYGL
+207 LKGDYGL
-214 QVGSKILQ
+214 QVGSKIIQ
-222 KGTFNLFSNDASNKI
+222 KGNFNLFSNDASNKI

-248 MDGCPMPIMTT
+248 MDGCAMPIMTT

-265 GIACSIPVSSTSKL
+265 GIACSIPVAQTARL
-279 LGKNNEDLARAL
+279 LDKSEEELARAL

-326 TYLLGGN
+326 TYLLGGD

-376 LAINGISATSNDGI
+376 LAINGISATANDGI
-390 ISQDVEKTIES
+390 VAKDVEETIES

-426 KNNSK
+426 NNK

>member
-29 ASLSSEHVNGEIK
+29 ASIAAEYLKGEIK

-54 NAMGVGIPGT
+54 NALGVGIPGT

-79 QKSYKKLTILSNFTK
+79 QKSYKKLTILSNFT
-94 EELKKAKEIVSNNI
+94 EDELKKAKEIVDKNI
-108 ININQKDIDKPLY
+108 INIKQKNTNKALY
-121 IEVEVSDGKD
+121 IEVELLSETSKA
-131 KCKVII
+131 KVII

-146 IKKNEEVICDN
+146 IECDDEIIMDN
-157 NCGKCCDEVEDDY
+157 NSEVSEDLEEDY
-170 KLFRIKD
+170 KLFKIAD
-177 IYEFAKN
+177 IYNFAKEA
-184 IDFSEIEFILE
+184 DFDDIKFILE
-195 SARMNEKVSEEG
+195 SAKMNEKVSEEG
-207 LKNDYGL
+207 LKGDYGL
-214 QVGSKILQ
+214 QVGSKIIQ
-222 KGTFNLFSNDASNKI
+222 KGNFNLFSNDASNKI

-248 MDGCPMPIMTT
+248 MDGCAMPIMTT

-265 GIACSIPVSSTSKL
+265 GIACSIPVAQTSRL
-279 LGKNNEDLARAL
+279 LDKSEEELARAL

-326 TYLLGGN
+326 TYLLGGD
-333 LENINYCINN
+333 LKNINYCINN

-376 LAINGISATSNDGI
+376 LAINGISATANDGI
-390 ISQDVEKTIES
+390 VAKDVEETIES

-426 KNNSK
+426 NNK

>member
-1 MRELYLKT
+1 MRELYLRT

-29 ASLSSEHVNGEIK
+29 ASIAAEHLKGEIK

-54 NAMGVGIPGT
+54 NALGVGIPGT

-79 QKSYKKLTILSNFTK
+79 QKSYKKLTILSNFT
-94 EELKKAKEIVSNNI
+94 EDELKKAKEIVDENI
-108 ININQKDIDKPLY
+108 INIKQKNTNKALY
-121 IEVEVSDGKD
+121 IEVELLSETSKS
-131 KCKVII
+131 KVII

-146 IKKNEEVICDN
+146 IECDDEIIMDN
-157 NCGKCCDEVEDDY
+157 NSEVSEDLEEDY
-170 KLFRIKD
+170 KLFKIAD
-177 IYEFAKN
+177 IYNFAKEA
-184 IDFSEIEFILE
+184 DFDDIKFILE
-195 SARMNEKVSEEG
+195 SAKMNEKVSEEG
-207 LKNDYGL
+207 LKGDYGL
-214 QVGSKILQ
+214 QVGSKIIQ
-222 KGTFNLFSNDASNKI
+222 KGNFNLFSNDASNKI

-248 MDGCPMPIMTT
+248 MDGCAMPIMTT

-265 GIACSIPVSSTSKL
+265 GIACSIPVAQTARL
-279 LGKNNEDLARAL
+279 LDKSEEELARAL

-318 ATGASCGI
+318 ATGAYCGI

-376 LAINGISATSNDGI
+376 LAINGISATANDGI
-390 ISQDVEKTIES
+390 VAKDVEETIES

-426 KNNSK
+426 NNK

>member
-1 MRELYLKT
+1 MRELYLRT

-29 ASLSSEHVNGEIK
+29 ASIAAEHLKGEIK

-54 NAMGVGIPGT
+54 NALGVGIPGT

-79 QKSYKKLTILSNFTK
+79 QKSYKKLTILSNFT
-94 EELKKAKEIVSNNI
+94 EDELKKAKEIVDKNI
-108 ININQKDIDKPLY
+108 INIKQKNTNKALY
-121 IEVEVSDGKD
+121 IEVELLSETSKS
-131 KCKVII
+131 KVII

-146 IKKNEEVICDN
+146 IECDDEIIMDN
-157 NCGKCCDEVEDDY
+157 NSEVSEDLEEDY
-170 KLFRIKD
+170 KLFKIAD
-177 IYEFAKN
+177 IYNFAKEA
-184 IDFSEIEFILE
+184 DFDDIKFILE
-195 SARMNEKVSEEG
+195 SAKMNEKVSEEA
-207 LKNDYGL
+207 LKGDYGL
-214 QVGSKILQ
+214 QVGSKIIE
-222 KGTFNLFSNDASNKI
+222 KGNFNLFSNDSSNKI

-248 MDGCPMPIMTT
+248 MDGCAMPIMTT

-265 GIACSIPVSSTSKL
+265 GIACSIPVAQTARL
-279 LGKNNEDLARAL
+279 LDKSEEELARAL

-326 TYLLGGN
+326 TYLLGGD

-376 LAINGISATSNDGI
+376 LAINGISATANDGI
-390 ISQDVEKTIES
+390 VAKDVEETIES

-426 KNNSK
+426 NNK

>member
-29 ASLSSEHVNGEIK
+29 ASIAAEHLKGEIK

-54 NAMGVGIPGT
+54 NALGVGIPGT

-79 QKSYKKLTILSNFTK
+79 QKSYKKLTILSNFT
-94 EELKKAKEIVSNNI
+94 ENELKKAKEIVDKNI
-108 ININQKDIDKPLY
+108 INIKQKNTNKALY
-121 IEVEVSDGKD
+121 IEVELLSETSKS
-131 KCKVII
+131 KVII

-146 IKKNEEVICDN
+146 IECDDEIIMDN
-157 NCGKCCDEVEDDY
+157 NSEVSEDLEEDY
-170 KLFRIKD
+170 KLFKIAD
-177 IYEFAKN
+177 IYNFAKEA
-184 IDFSEIEFILE
+184 DFDDIKFILE
-195 SARMNEKVSEEG
+195 SAKMNEKVSEEG
-207 LKNDYGL
+207 LKGDYGL
-214 QVGSKILQ
+214 QVGSKIIQ
-222 KGTFNLFSNDASNKI
+222 KGNFNLFSNDASNKI

-248 MDGCPMPIMTT
+248 MDGCAMPIMTT

-265 GIACSIPVSSTSKL
+265 GIACSIPVAQTARL
-279 LGKNNEDLARAL
+279 LDKSEEELARAL

-326 TYLLGGN
+326 TYLLGGD

-376 LAINGISATSNDGI
+376 LAMNGISATANDGI
-390 ISQDVEKTIES
+390 VAKDVEETIES

-426 KNNSK
+426 NNK

>member
-29 ASLSSEHVNGEIK
+29 ASIAAEHLKGEIK

-54 NAMGVGIPGT
+54 NALGVGIPGT

-79 QKSYKKLTILSNFTK
+79 QKSYKKLTILSNFT
-94 EELKKAKEIVSNNI
+94 EDELKKAKEIVDENI
-108 ININQKDIDKPLY
+108 INIKQKNTNKALY
-121 IEVEVSDGKD
+121 IEVELLSETSKA
-131 KCKVII
+131 KVII

-146 IKKNEEVICDN
+146 IECDDEIIMDN
-157 NCGKCCDEVEDDY
+157 NSEVSEDLEEDY
-170 KLFRIKD
+170 KLFKIAD
-177 IYEFAKN
+177 IYNFAKEA
-184 IDFSEIEFILE
+184 DFDDIKFILE
-195 SARMNEKVSEEG
+195 SAKMNEKVSEEG
-207 LKNDYGL
+207 LKGDYGL
-214 QVGSKILQ
+214 QVGSKIIQ
-222 KGTFNLFSNDASNKI
+222 KGNFNLFSNDASNKI

-248 MDGCPMPIMTT
+248 MDGCAMPIMTT

-265 GIACSIPVSSTSKL
+265 GIACSIPVAQTARL
-279 LGKNNEDLARAL
+279 LDKSEEELARAL

-326 TYLLGGN
+326 TYLLGGD

-376 LAINGISATSNDGI
+376 LAINGISATANDGI
-390 ISQDVEKTIES
+390 VAKDVEETIES

-406 QNGFKNVDDT
+406 QNGLKNVDDT

-426 KNNSK
+426 NNK

>member
-29 ASLSSEHVNGEIK
+29 ASIAVEHLKGEIK

-54 NAMGVGIPGT
+54 NALGVGIPGT

-79 QKSYKKLTILSNFTK
+79 QKSYKKLTILSNFT
-94 EELKKAKEIVSNNI
+94 EDELKKAKEIVDKNI
-108 ININQKDIDKPLY
+108 INIKQKNTHKALY
-121 IEVEVSDGKD
+121 IEVELLAETSKS
-131 KCKVII
+131 KVII

-146 IKKNEEVICDN
+146 IECDDEIIMDSNSEVSEDLEE
-157 NCGKCCDEVEDDY
+157 DY
-170 KLFRIKD
+170 KLFKIAD
-177 IYEFAKN
+177 IYNFAKEA
-184 IDFSEIEFILE
+184 DFDDIKFILE
-195 SARMNEKVSEEG
+195 SAKMNEKVSEEG
-207 LKNDYGL
+207 LKGDYGL
-214 QVGSKILQ
+214 QVGSKIIQ
-222 KGTFNLFSNDASNKI
+222 KGNFNLFSNDASNKI

-248 MDGCPMPIMTT
+248 MDGCAMPIMTT

-265 GIACSIPVSSTSKL
+265 GIACSIPVAKTARL
-279 LGKNNEDLARAL
+279 LDKSEEELARAL

-326 TYLLGGN
+326 TYLLGGD

-376 LAINGISATSNDGI
+376 LAMNGISATANDGI
-390 ISQDVEKTIES
+390 VAKDVEETIES

-426 KNNSK
+426 NNK

>member
-29 ASLSSEHVNGEIK
+29 ASIAAEHLKGEIK

-54 NAMGVGIPGT
+54 NALGVGIPGT

-79 QKSYKKLTILSNFTK
+79 QKSYKKLTILSNFT
-94 EELKKAKEIVSNNI
+94 EDELKKAKEIVDKNI
-108 ININQKDIDKPLY
+108 INIKQKNTHKALY
-121 IEVEVSDGKD
+121 IEVELLAETSKS
-131 KCKVII
+131 KVII

-146 IKKNEEVICDN
+146 IECDDEIIMDN
-157 NCGKCCDEVEDDY
+157 NSEVSEDLEEDY
-170 KLFRIKD
+170 KLFKIAD
-177 IYEFAKN
+177 IYNFAKEA
-184 IDFSEIEFILE
+184 DFDDIKFILE
-195 SARMNEKVSEEG
+195 SAKMNEKVSEEG
-207 LKNDYGL
+207 LKGDYGL
-214 QVGSKILQ
+214 QVGSKIIQ
-222 KGTFNLFSNDASNKI
+222 KGNFNLFSNDASNKI

-248 MDGCPMPIMTT
+248 MDGCAMPIMTT

-265 GIACSIPVSSTSKL
+265 GIACSIPVAQTARL
-279 LGKNNEDLARAL
+279 LDKSEEELARAL

-326 TYLLGGN
+326 TYLLGGD

-353 DGAKETC
+353 DRAKETC

-376 LAINGISATSNDGI
+376 LAMNGISATANDGI
-390 ISQDVEKTIES
+390 VAKDVEETIES

-426 KNNSK
+426 NNK

>member
-1 MRELYLKT
+1 MRELYLRT

-29 ASLSSEHVNGEIK
+29 ESIAAEHLKGEIK

-54 NAMGVGIPGT
+54 NALGVGIPGT
-64 GGVGIEIAAALGISI
+64 GRVGIEIAAALGISI
-79 QKSYKKLTILSNFTK
+79 QKSYKKLTILSNFT
-94 EELKKAKEIVSNNI
+94 EDELKKAKEIVDKNI
-108 ININQKDIDKPLY
+108 INIKQKNTHKALY
-121 IEVEVSDGKD
+121 IEVELLSETSKA
-131 KCKVII
+131 KVII

-146 IKKNEEVICDN
+146 IECDDEIIMDN
-157 NCGKCCDEVEDDY
+157 NSEVSEDLEEDY
-170 KLFRIKD
+170 KLFKIAD
-177 IYEFAKN
+177 IYNFAKEA
-184 IDFSEIEFILE
+184 DFDDIKFILE
-195 SARMNEKVSEEG
+195 SAKMNEKVSEEG
-207 LKNDYGL
+207 LKGDYGL
-214 QVGSKILQ
+214 QVGSKIIQ
-222 KGTFNLFSNDASNKI
+222 KGNFNLFSNDASNKI

-248 MDGCPMPIMTT
+248 MDGCAMPIMTT

-265 GIACSIPVSSTSKL
+265 GIACSIPVAQTARFLDKS
-279 LGKNNEDLARAL
+279 EEELARAL

-326 TYLLGGN
+326 TYLLGGD

-376 LAINGISATSNDGI
+376 LAINGISATANDGI
-390 ISQDVEKTIES
+390 VAKDVEETIES

-426 KNNSK
+426 NNK

>member
-29 ASLSSEHVNGEIK
+29 ASIAAEHLKGEIK

-54 NAMGVGIPGT
+54 NALGVGIPGT

-79 QKSYKKLTILSNFTK
+79 QKSYKKLTILSNFT
-94 EELKKAKEIVSNNI
+94 EDELKKAKEIVDENI
-108 ININQKDIDKPLY
+108 INIKQKNTNKALY
-121 IEVEVSDGKD
+121 IEVELLSETSKA
-131 KCKVII
+131 KVII

-146 IKKNEEVICDN
+146 IECDDEIIMDN
-157 NCGKCCDEVEDDY
+157 NSEVSEDLEEDY
-170 KLFRIKD
+170 KLFKIAD
-177 IYEFAKN
+177 IYNFAKEA
-184 IDFSEIEFILE
+184 DFDDIKFILE
-195 SARMNEKVSEEG
+195 SAKMNEKVSEEG
-207 LKNDYGL
+207 LKGDYGL
-214 QVGSKILQ
+214 QVGSKIIQ
-222 KGTFNLFSNDASNKI
+222 KGNFNLFSNDASNKI

-248 MDGCPMPIMTT
+248 MDGCAMPIMTT

-265 GIACSIPVSSTSKL
+265 GIACSIPVAQTARL
-279 LGKNNEDLARAL
+279 LDKSEEELARAL

-326 TYLLGGN
+326 TYLLGGD

-376 LAINGISATSNDGI
+376 LAINGISATANDGI
-390 ISQDVEKTIES
+390 VAKDVEETIES

-426 KNNSK
+426 NNK

>member
-29 ASLSSEHVNGEIK
+29 ASIAAEYLKGEIK

-54 NAMGVGIPGT
+54 NALGVGIPGT

-79 QKSYKKLTILSNFTK
+79 QKSYKKLTILSNFT
-94 EELKKAKEIVSNNI
+94 EDELKRAKEIVDKNI
-108 ININQKDIDKPLY
+108 INIKQKNTHKALY
-121 IEVEVSDGKD
+121 IEVELLAETSKA
-131 KCKVII
+131 KVII

-146 IKKNEEVICDN
+146 IECDDEIIMDN
-157 NCGKCCDEVEDDY
+157 NSQVSEDLEEDY
-170 KLFRIKD
+170 KLFKIAD
-177 IYEFAKN
+177 IYNFAKEA
-184 IDFSEIEFILE
+184 DFDDIKFILE
-195 SARMNEKVSEEG
+195 SAKMNEKVSEEG
-207 LKNDYGL
+207 LKGDYGL
-214 QVGSKILQ
+214 QVGSKIIQ
-222 KGTFNLFSNDASNKI
+222 KGNFNLFSNDASNKI

-248 MDGCPMPIMTT
+248 MDGCAMPIMTT

-265 GIACSIPVSSTSKL
+265 GIACSIPVAQTARL
-279 LGKNNEDLARAL
+279 LDKSEEELARAL

-326 TYLLGGN
+326 TYLLGGD

-376 LAINGISATSNDGI
+376 LAMNGISATANDGI
-390 ISQDVEKTIES
+390 VAKDVEETIES

-426 KNNSK
+426 NNK

>member
-29 ASLSSEHVNGEIK
+29 ASIAAENLKGEIK

-54 NAMGVGIPGT
+54 NALGVGIPGT

-79 QKSYKKLTILSNFTK
+79 QKSYKKLTILSNFT
-94 EELKKAKEIVSNNI
+94 EDELKKAKEIVDKNI
-108 ININQKDIDKPLY
+108 INIKQKNTNKALY
-121 IEVEVSDGKD
+121 IEVELLAETSKS
-131 KCKVII
+131 KVII

-146 IKKNEEVICDN
+146 IECDDEIIMDN
-157 NCGKCCDEVEDDY
+157 NSQVSEDLEEDY
-170 KLFRIKD
+170 KLFKIAD
-177 IYEFAKN
+177 IYNFAKEA
-184 IDFSEIEFILE
+184 DFDDIKFILE
-195 SARMNEKVSEEG
+195 SAKMNEKVSEEG
-207 LKNDYGL
+207 LKGDYGL
-214 QVGSKILQ
+214 QVGSKIIQ
-222 KGTFNLFSNDASNKI
+222 KGNFNLFSNDASNKI

-248 MDGCPMPIMTT
+248 MDGCAMPIMTT

-265 GIACSIPVSSTSKL
+265 GIACSIPVAQTARL
-279 LGKNNEDLARAL
+279 LDKSEEELARAL

-326 TYLLGGN
+326 TYLLGGD

-376 LAINGISATSNDGI
+376 LAMNGISATANDGI
-390 ISQDVEKTIES
+390 VAKDVEETIES

-406 QNGFKNVDDT
+406 QNGLKNVDDT

-426 KNNSK
+426 NNK

>member
-1 MRELYLKT
+1 MRELYLRT

-29 ASLSSEHVNGEIK
+29 ASIAAEHLKGEIK

-54 NAMGVGIPGT
+54 NALGVGIPGT

-79 QKSYKKLTILSNFTK
+79 QKSYKKLTILSNFT
-94 EELKKAKEIVSNNI
+94 EDELKKAKEIVDENI
-108 ININQKDIDKPLY
+108 INIKQKNTNKALY
-121 IEVEVSDGKD
+121 IEVELLSKTS
-131 KCKVII
+131 KSKVII

-146 IKKNEEVICDN
+146 IECDDEIIMDN
-157 NCGKCCDEVEDDY
+157 NSEVSEDLEEDY
-170 KLFRIKD
+170 KLFKIAD
-177 IYEFAKN
+177 IYNFAKEA
-184 IDFSEIEFILE
+184 DFDDIKFILE
-195 SARMNEKVSEEG
+195 SAKMNEKVSEEG
-207 LKNDYGL
+207 LKGDYGL
-214 QVGSKILQ
+214 QVGSKIIQ
-222 KGTFNLFSNDASNKI
+222 KGNFNLFSNDASNKI

-248 MDGCPMPIMTT
+248 MDGCAMPIMTT

-265 GIACSIPVSSTSKL
+265 GIACSIPVAQTARL
-279 LGKNNEDLARAL
+279 LDKSEEELARAL

-376 LAINGISATSNDGI
+376 LAINGISATANDGI
-390 ISQDVEKTIES
+390 VAKDVEETIES

-426 KNNSK
+426 NNK

>member
-1 MRELYLKT
+1 MRELYLKI

-29 ASLSSEHVNGEIK
+29 ASIAAEHLKGEIK

-54 NAMGVGIPGT
+54 NALGVGIPGT

-79 QKSYKKLTILSNFTK
+79 QKSYKKLTILSNFT
-94 EELKKAKEIVSNNI
+94 EDELKKAKEIVDENI
-108 ININQKDIDKPLY
+108 INIKQKNTNKALY
-121 IEVEVSDGKD
+121 IEVELLSETSKS
-131 KCKVII
+131 KVII

-146 IKKNEEVICDN
+146 IECDDEIIMDN
-157 NCGKCCDEVEDDY
+157 NSEVSEDLEEDY
-170 KLFRIKD
+170 KLFKIAD
-177 IYEFAKN
+177 IYNFAKEA
-184 IDFSEIEFILE
+184 DFDDIKFILE
-195 SARMNEKVSEEG
+195 SAKMNEKVSEEG
-207 LKNDYGL
+207 LKGDYGL
-214 QVGSKILQ
+214 QVGSKIIE
-222 KGTFNLFSNDASNKI
+222 KGNFNLFSNDASNKI

-248 MDGCPMPIMTT
+248 MDGCAMPIMTT

-265 GIACSIPVSSTSKL
+265 GIACSIPVAQTARL
-279 LGKNNEDLARAL
+279 LDKSEEKLARAL

-326 TYLLGGN
+326 TYLLGGD

-376 LAINGISATSNDGI
+376 LAINGISATANDGI
-390 ISQDVEKTIES
+390 VAKDVEETIES

-426 KNNSK
+426 NNK